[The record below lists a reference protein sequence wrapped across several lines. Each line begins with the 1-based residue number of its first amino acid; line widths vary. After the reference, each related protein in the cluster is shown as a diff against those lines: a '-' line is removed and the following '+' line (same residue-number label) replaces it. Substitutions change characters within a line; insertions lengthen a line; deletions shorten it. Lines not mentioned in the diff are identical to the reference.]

1 MELDETL
8 AEAHDAL
15 GDRVATLGVDA
26 RRREELGER
35 IDAAGVRTAGQALV
49 HSNIIA
55 NTKTGGV
62 IGFDHAR
69 QISGDLAVKNSS
81 HHSVF
86 SNSNR

>member
-1 MELDETL
+1 VAITGNIIRNTDVGI
-8 AEAHDAL
+8 AL
-15 GDRVATLGVDA
+15 SITPG
-26 RRREELGER
+26 
-35 IDAAGVRTAGQALV
+35 AGQALV